1 MPWSYAGS
9 RLALILRRLRG
20 RFGISAPRV
29 AVRTH
34 VPWPL
39 RAISVGVAVALLLGL
54 AVWIFDAGRRI
65 AGFDQNEVSTLQ
77 SANAMLDEEVARLR
91 SLLAA
96 SENNLQIERAAQK
109 QFSEKHSAL
118 IEENAKLKEELAVL
132 ERLSKQR
139 GRINK

>member
-1 MPWSYAGS
+1 MPWTYAGS

-34 VPWPL
+34 VSWPL

-54 AVWIFDAGRRI
+54 AVWVFDAGRRI

-77 SANAMLDEEVARLR
+77 SANAVLEEEVARLR

-109 QFSEKHSAL
+109 QLSEKHSAL

-139 GRINK
+139 GRMSK